1 MAEAARTANLAQVR
15 RWNGEGG
22 QFWILHRE
30 RHLAGHQSLLP
41 HLFGAAAISPGARV
55 LDVGCGCGE
64 TTITAAR
71 AGGGAIGLDL
81 SGPMLEVARRLAAQA
96 GVENAR
102 FVRGDAQI
110 CPLRPGSRS
119 GQGSDSGGDTWL
131 QCGRDRG
138 GLASRLVGINP
149 H

>member
-1 MAEAARTANLAQVR
+1 MAEAARTANVAQER

-22 QFWILHRE
+22 QFWIVHRE
-30 RHLAGHQSLLP
+30 RHLAGHRSLLP

-81 SGPMLEVARRLAAQA
+81 SGPMLEVARGLAAQP
-96 GVENAR
+96 
-102 FVRGDAQI
+102 
-110 CPLRPGSRS
+110 CPKVLT
-119 GQGSDSGGDTWL
+119 GDTPQPIL
-131 QCGRDRG
+131 VEGHGASPPQAPV
-138 GLASRLVGINP
+138 GLSAAPANADSVSS
-149 H
+149 